1 MAMARLPLSKTL
13 AGACTLAVVVASCG
27 GDNNSLTLYSG
38 RGEDLVQPAIDQC
51 ADRLNVEI
59 NVRYGDSAEMLLLL
73 QEEGDNTPADLYYSQ
88 GAGYLGILSADGGLL
103 PLDEKLTSQVSD
115 ANLVSPANDWIG
127 ITGRARTI
135 VYNTEALSESDLPE
149 SFVDFTDPK
158 WSGRIGW
165 APTNASFQDHI
176 TALRGLLGDDA
187 TRAWLT
193 AMVENEPVAYEKN
206 TPILEAVASGEVDIG
221 FVNHYYL
228 YRFLAEDP
236 DFPVANHFFDD
247 GDPGA
252 LVNVAG
258 AGVLTHSKNPDAAQ
272 EALECLLSADI
283 QEYFAST
290 NYELPVVAGAE
301 PWSDLPSINSL
312 TLPEFDLNLLADL
325 EGTVDMLVDV
335 GAL

>member
-1 MAMARLPLSKTL
+1 MARVPLSTTL
-13 AGACTLAVVVASCG
+13 AGACALAVVVTSCG

-193 AMVENEPVAYEKN
+193 AIVENEPVAYEKN
-206 TPILEAVASGEVDIG
+206 TPIL
-221 FVNHYYL
+221 
-228 YRFLAEDP
+228 
-236 DFPVANHFFDD
+236 
-247 GDPGA
+247 
-252 LVNVAG
+252 
-258 AGVLTHSKNPDAAQ
+258 KQ
-272 EALECLLSADI
+272 
-283 QEYFAST
+283 
-290 NYELPVVAGAE
+290 LPPARSI
-301 PWSDLPSINSL
+301 SDLSTTTTSTVSSQKILTSPSPIISL
-312 TLPEFDLNLLADL
+312 TMAIQGRSSTSQEQGYHSLKES
-325 EGTVDMLVDV
+325 
-335 GAL
+335 

>member
-1 MAMARLPLSKTL
+1 MAQGPLSKTL
-13 AGACTLAVVVASCG
+13 AGACAFAFVVASCG
-27 GDNNSLTLYSG
+27 GDDNSLTLYSG

-51 ADRLNVEI
+51 ADRLDLEI

-103 PLDEKLTSQVSD
+103 PLDEHLTSQVSD

-187 TRAWLT
+187 TRTWLT
-193 AMVENEPVAYEKN
+193 AIVENEPIAYEKN

-252 LVNVAG
+252 LINVAG
-258 AGVLTHSKNPDAAQ
+258 AGVITHSKNPDAAQ
-272 EALECLLSADI
+272 AALECLLSDDI

>member
-1 MAMARLPLSKTL
+1 
-13 AGACTLAVVVASCG
+13 
-27 GDNNSLTLYSG
+27 
-38 RGEDLVQPAIDQC
+38 
-51 ADRLNVEI
+51 
-59 NVRYGDSAEMLLLL
+59 
-73 QEEGDNTPADLYYSQ
+73 YYSQ

-193 AMVENEPVAYEKN
+193 AIVENEPVAYEKN

-247 GDPGA
+247 GDPGP
-252 LVNVAG
+252 LINVAG
-258 AGVLTHSKNPDAAQ
+258 AGVISHS
-272 EALECLLSADI
+272 I